1 MAGRSVDARGGNGTH
16 GLSGRRSGRAR
27 ILVLAAGLALC
38 AAQAEAALSV
48 GRAAFARGVVAREPV
63 GVSDSFPADVGEV
76 YFFTHILGAE
86 EPTEILHVWIH
97 NGWEMAIVP
106 LEVQS
111 PSWRTWSSKR
121 ILPEWTGE
129 WTVEVRETDG
139 TVIYRASFRIE

>member
-1 MAGRSVDARGGNGTH
+1 MAGKSVDARGGYGAH
-16 GLSGRRSGRAR
+16 GRLGKTSAPGR
-27 ILVLAAGLALC
+27 ILVLAAGLALW
-38 AAQAEAALSV
+38 AAQAQAALSV

-63 GVSDSFPADVGEV
+63 GVSDTFPADVGEV
-76 YFFTHILGAE
+76 YFFTHVLGAE

>member
-1 MAGRSVDARGGNGTH
+1 MGGNSVFQTM
-16 GLSGRRSGRAR
+16 RSLPDRWGVSLA
-27 ILVLAAGLALC
+27 LAAAVMLTAS
-38 AAQAEAALSV
+38 AEAFGALSV

-63 GVSDSFPADVGEV
+63 GVSDTFPADVGEV

-86 EPTEILHVWIH
+86 KPTEILHVWIH